1 MNIEKQIKDEERL
14 VIFNI
19 SLFNCIPNIVE
30 LSKNIKTLDIRLSFC
45 NEKHFSVIEDLLFE
59 TNVSSCTLQ
68 VPLGKNFY
76 FLNKI
81 YMSNLTKLYLID
93 VRFCVES
100 ITYLGNGIVHSKLDT
115 LDISYNNLK
124 DYLFQILC
132 KYFEKTRIKFLCLV
146 SNQLSFVSISNLMNI
161 IHKTKITHVDLFYN
175 RITDLGV
182 EYLFE
187 KLHLS
192 KIRFLDISKNSLS
205 SKSCFIISEK
215 LPYTKLTTLW
225 IYDDNLST
233 LDINPIINSIPNSF
247 LSNFYFSNHLVNQ
260 NLSPMLEKNKKKI
273 ERFNAKIHFKN
284 FINLVQYREK
294 IPEIFFVKDLIHHI
308 ENFL

>member
-1 MNIEKQIKDEERL
+1 MNIQKQIKDEERL
-14 VIFNI
+14 VIFNM
-19 SLFNCIPNIVE
+19 SVFDVIPNIVE
-30 LSKNIKTLDIRLSFC
+30 LSKNIKILEINSSFC
-45 NEKHFSVIEDLLFE
+45 NQEHFSVIENLLFE
-59 TNVSSCTLQ
+59 TNVSICRLQ
-68 VPLGKNFY
+68 VPLCENFY

-100 ITYLGNGIVHSKLDT
+100 MTFLGNGIVESKLET

-132 KYFEKTRIKFLCLV
+132 NHFEKTRIRFLTLV
-146 SNQLSFVSISNLMNI
+146 SNQLSFVSILSLMKI
-161 IHKTKITHVDLFYN
+161 IHNTKITNIDLFYN

-192 KIRFLDISKNSLS
+192 KIRFLDISKNCLT
-205 SKSCFIISEK
+205 SKSCCIISEK

-225 IYDDNLST
+225 IYDDDLSI
-233 LDINPIINSIPNSF
+233 LDTNQIINAIPSSF
-247 LSNFYFSNHLVNQ
+247 LSNFYCSGQLVNE
-260 NLSPMLEKNKKKI
+260 NLFSMLEKNKKKI

-284 FINLVQYREK
+284 FINLICYRER
-294 IPEIFFVKDLIHHI
+294 IPQVFLIKDLIHYI
-308 ENFL
+308 EDFL